1 MVYLLNRLPVPTITL
16 KKLGFSAV
24 GANYNRERCLINF
37 WDASEL
43 NQLEDVIIKARP
55 KIMRI
60 KGDSISYNLK
70 AVVDG
75 TEIKSKMW

>member
-1 MVYLLNRLPVPTITL
+1 ML
-16 KKLGFSAV
+16 
-24 GANYNRERCLINF
+24 
-37 WDASEL
+37 EL

-75 TEIKSKMW
+75 KIKSKM